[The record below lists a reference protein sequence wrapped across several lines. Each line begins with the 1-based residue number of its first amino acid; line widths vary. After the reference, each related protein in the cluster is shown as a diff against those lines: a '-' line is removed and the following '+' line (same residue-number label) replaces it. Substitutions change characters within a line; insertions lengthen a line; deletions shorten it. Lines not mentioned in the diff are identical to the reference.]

1 VFRANGRGATLTVA
15 TPIQRTIAM
24 RILPFAFV
32 MILSSA
38 AASAPAQTVI
48 DVEGQKSAVPQAQ
61 NQDRAQTQEQVPAQA
76 QESPQPQPTP
86 TGRFSFNRVEN
97 GFLRLDSESG
107 QIALCTAQTVG
118 WACQA
123 VPVDGPALETEIT
136 RLRDEV
142 ASLKKE
148 VAALKEPPPRP
159 PADLTPRSEKGV
171 DVTIKLP
178 TQEDIARVRGFM
190 EDTWRRLVEMIT
202 TIQKDM
208 MRKG

>member
-1 VFRANGRGATLTVA
+1 
-15 TPIQRTIAM
+15 M

-32 MILSSA
+32 LILTSA

-48 DVEGQKSAVPQAQ
+48 DIEGQKSAVPQAQ
-61 NQDRAQTQEQVPAQA
+61 EQDRAQPQEQAPAQTQEN
-76 QESPQPQPTP
+76 PQPAPA
-86 TGRFSFNRVEN
+86 GRFSFDRVEN

-107 QIALCTAQTVG
+107 QIAFCAAQTVG

-123 VPVDGPALETEIT
+123 VPVDRPALETEIT

-159 PADLTPRSEKGV
+159 PAGLTPPSEKGA

-178 TQEDIARVRGFM
+178 TQEDIARVRDFM

-202 TIQKDM
+202 TMQKDM

>member
-1 VFRANGRGATLTVA
+1 MVNRRGATLTVA
-15 TPIQRTIAM
+15 TQIQRTIAM

-32 MILSSA
+32 VILSGA
-38 AASAPAQTVI
+38 AAPAPAQTVI
-48 DVEGQKSAVPQAQ
+48 DIEGQKSAVPQTQ
-61 NQDRAQTQEQVPAQA
+61 DQDRAQPQEQVPAQT

-86 TGRFSFNRVEN
+86 RGRFSFNRVEN

-107 QIALCTAQTVG
+107 QMAFCTAQTVG

-123 VPVDGPALETEIT
+123 VPVDRPALETEIT

-148 VAALKEPPPRP
+148 VAALKEPPPPRP
-159 PADLTPRSEKGV
+159 PADLTPRSEKGA

-178 TQEDIARVRGFM
+178 TQEDIARMRGFM